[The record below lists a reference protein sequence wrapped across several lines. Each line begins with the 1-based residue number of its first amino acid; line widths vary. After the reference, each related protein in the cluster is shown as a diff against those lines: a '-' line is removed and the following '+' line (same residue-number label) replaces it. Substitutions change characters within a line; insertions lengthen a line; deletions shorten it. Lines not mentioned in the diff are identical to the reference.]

1 MKRVMMVLISCAVL
15 LLAACSGK
23 AGAKDAPAASDSQT
37 EKVLPTANYIQPA
50 EAFAGGYGTEDEPF
64 QIETA
69 QQLALLA
76 KVINRYY
83 GLDSYEEEIL
93 YRYGHYVLTAD
104 IALNDTSDFANWET
118 QAPAYS
124 WEPIGRKNEENR
136 TARFQGVFDGQGH
149 TISGLYCSYASS
161 DTNDEEAG
169 GLFAEANGA
178 QIRNVNITDSMLI
191 VDYKEQAGML
201 AAECHDSVIENCN
214 VSARIIAHGVRY
226 GGGVIGWMT
235 GDAGLLKGCS
245 FSGKITAE
253 DITGYL
259 GGVCGSLSCPGE
271 DLLNNASIEMENSPI
286 SGACG
291 GIVGSVNNCIL
302 RSSRNCGSITVL
314 GETQNVGGICGE
326 LSAGFTFG
334 RDENSELTSVGAGA
348 EIHDCTNSG
357 DVTAKDVSAT
367 GGIIGLVFNC
377 FRSAEKIT
385 IQGCTNTGTVI
396 GTEDVGGIAGEISL
410 KYNNYQLLDCVN
422 TGSVE
427 GDSNVGGIAG
437 SVNSCKGQST
447 MENCENQG
455 NVTAQSSAGGI
466 LGWALNP
473 NLAWEKEDSGAL
485 AITKCRNSGNVTIE
499 SNAAGGIL
507 GTFMHPG
514 DNIILELT
522 KCENTGTIHSTDS
535 GRLGGILGGSYAG
548 YVAGPA
554 DGAACYLR
562 SCVNSGVLS
571 YGDASVNAAEYDEKE
586 SGKNGRTLNLTEKT
600 VMAIGGRAVG
610 GIVGSTFC
618 TVVEDCMSCGQI
630 LLSSGTSPVQ
640 GYADLSVK
648 TDEDQIAFVGGIC
661 GLTMH
666 SRENEEATFEEE
678 HFTNC
683 AYTGGFTSAVCALF
697 LSEDSEI
704 IAGNRQITEQEAKAM
719 AMELLK

>member
-15 LLAACSGK
+15 LLSACGGK
-23 AGAKDAPAASDSQT
+23 AGGKDAPAASDSQA
-37 EKVLPTANYIQPA
+37 EKVLPAANYIQPA
-50 EAFAGGYGTEDEPF
+50 EAFAGGSGTENDPF

-69 QQLALLA
+69 RQLALLA
-76 KVINRYY
+76 KVTNQKY
-83 GLDSYEEEIL
+83 DWEHQDEQDL
-93 YRYGHYVLTAD
+93 YRNGYYVLTAD
-104 IALNDTSDFANWET
+104 IALNDTSNFANWET
-118 QAPAYS
+118 EAPAYV
-124 WEPIGRKNEENR
+124 WEPIGTRRNDSGYWDFE
-136 TARFQGVFDGQGH
+136 GVFDGQGY
-149 TISGLYCSYASS
+149 TISGLYSHSALLH
-161 DTNDEEAG
+161 DKENTAG
-169 GLFAEANGA
+169 GLFGEADRA
-178 QIRNVNITDSMLI
+178 QIRNVNIIDSMLI
-191 VDYKEQAGML
+191 
-201 AAECHDSVIENCN
+201 AAEKQE
-214 VSARIIAHGVRY
+214 
-226 GGGVIGWMT
+226 
-235 GDAGLLKGCS
+235 AGLLVGDSSGSVMENCHVSGRLIVDHVQSSGGVAGNVFGDVFADCS
-245 FSGKITAE
+245 FSGSITAE
-253 DITGYL
+253 NISGYL

-271 DLLNNASIEMENSPI
+271 DLQNNASIEMENSPI

-348 EIHDCTNSG
+348 EIHGCTNSG

-385 IQGCTNTGTVI
+385 VQGCTNTGTVI

-514 DNIILELT
+514 DNTILELT

-554 DGAACYLR
+554 DGAACNIR
-562 SCVNSGVLS
+562 FCVNSGVLS

-586 SGKNGRTLNLTEKT
+586 SSKNGRTLNLTEKT
-600 VMAIGGRAVG
+600 VMAIGGRAAG

-618 TVVEDCMSCGQI
+618 TVVEDCISCGQI

-640 GYADLSVK
+640 GYADLSAK

-683 AYTGGFTSAVCALF
+683 AYTGSFTSAVCALF
-697 LSEDSEI
+697 LSGDSEI
-704 IAGNRQITEQEAKAM
+704 IAGNRQITEQEAEAM

>member
-1 MKRVMMVLISCAVL
+1 MVLISCAVL
-15 LLAACSGK
+15 LLACGGK
-23 AGAKDAPAASDSQT
+23 TVIKDALAASETQA
-37 EKVLPTANYIQPA
+37 ERVLPAANYIQPA
-50 EAFAGGYGTEDEPF
+50 EAFAGGSGTEDDPF

-76 KVINRYY
+76 KVTNRYY
-83 GLDSYEEEIL
+83 GLDGYEEEKL
-93 YRYGHYVLTAD
+93 YRDGHYVLTAD

-191 VDYKEQAGML
+191 VDYKEQTGML

-214 VSARIIAHGVRY
+214 VSARIVARGVRY
-226 GGGVIGWMT
+226 AGGVIGGMT
-235 GDAGLLKGCS
+235 GDAGFLKGCS

-253 DITGYL
+253 DIAGYL

-334 RDENSELTSVGAGA
+334 RDENSELTSVEAGA

-385 IQGCTNTGTVI
+385 IQGCINTGTVI

-447 MENCENQG
+447 IENCENQG

-554 DGAACYLR
+554 DDAACYLR

-571 YGDASVNAAEYDEKE
+571 YGDASVNAAGDNAAE
-586 SGKNGRTLNLTEKT
+586 SGQNGRALNPTERT
-600 VMAIGGRAVG
+600 VMAIGGRAAG

-618 TVVEDCMSCGQI
+618 TVVESCLNQGHI
-630 LLSSGTSPVQ
+630 LLSEGMVPISDIEANVRVTEE
-640 GYADLSVK
+640 DSVV
-648 TDEDQIAFVGGIC
+648 FVGGIC
-661 GLTMH
+661 GQTLH
-666 SRENEEATFEEE
+666 SNKDGDTFEKE
-678 HFTNC
+678 HYTDC
-683 AYTGGFTSAVCALF
+683 AYTDGFAAAVYAPF
-697 LSEDSEI
+697 LPADSEI
-704 IAGNRQITEQEAKAM
+704 IAGNRWITEQEAKAM
-719 AMELLK
+719 ARELLK

>member
-15 LLAACSGK
+15 LSACGGK
-23 AGAKDAPAASDSQT
+23 AVIKDAPAASETQA
-37 EKVLPTANYIQPA
+37 ERVLPAANYIQPA
-50 EAFAGGYGTEDEPF
+50 EAFAGGSGTEDDPF

-76 KVINRYY
+76 KVTNRYY
-83 GLDSYEEEIL
+83 GLDSYEEEKL
-93 YRYGHYVLTAD
+93 YRDGHYVLTAD
-104 IALNDTSDFANWET
+104 IALNDTSDFASWET
-118 QAPAYS
+118 RAPAYS
-124 WEPIGRKNEENR
+124 WEPIGRKNEKDLP
-136 TARFQGVFDGQGH
+136 ARFQGVFDGQGH
-149 TISGLYCSYASS
+149 TISGLYCSYPAS
-161 DTNDEEAG
+161 DTNDEKAG
-169 GLFAEANGA
+169 GLFAKADGA

-191 VDYKEQAGML
+191 VDSRREAGML
-201 AAECHDSVIENCN
+201 AADCHNSVIENCN
-214 VSARIIAHGVRY
+214 VSARIIARGVRY
-226 GGGVIGWMT
+226 GGGVIGSMT

-253 DITGYL
+253 DPGYL
-259 GGVCGSLSCPGE
+259 GGVCGSLSCLGE
-271 DLLNNASIEMENSPI
+271 DLLNNASIEMENCRS
-286 SGACG
+286 STGYG
-291 GIVGSVNNCIL
+291 GIVGNVHNCIL

-348 EIHDCTNSG
+348 EIHGCTNSG

-385 IQGCTNTGTVI
+385 IQGCINTGTVI

-437 SVNSCKGQST
+437 SANSCKGQST

-466 LGWALNP
+466 LGWALSP

-485 AITKCRNSGNVTIE
+485 AITKCRNSGNVTIA
-499 SNAAGGIL
+499 SNAAGGIV

-514 DNIILELT
+514 YNIILELT

-548 YVAGPA
+548 YVIGSGN
-554 DGAACYLR
+554 GAACYIR

-571 YGDASVNAAEYDEKE
+571 YGDATVNAAGYDAAE
-586 SGKNGRTLNLTEKT
+586 SGQNGRTLNPTERT
-600 VMAIGGRAVG
+600 VMAIGGRTAG

-618 TVVEDCMSCGQI
+618 TVVESCLNQGHI
-630 LLSSGTSPVQ
+630 LLSEGMVPISDIEANVRVTEE
-640 GYADLSVK
+640 DSVV
-648 TDEDQIAFVGGIC
+648 FVGAIC
-661 GLTMH
+661 GQTLH
-666 SRENEEATFEEE
+666 SNKDGDTFEKE
-678 HFTNC
+678 HYTDC
-683 AYTGGFTSAVCALF
+683 AYTDGFAAAVYAPF
-697 LSEDSEI
+697 LPADSEI
-704 IAGNRQITEQEAKAM
+704 IAGNRRITEQEAKAM
-719 AMELLK
+719 ARELLK

>member
-15 LLAACSGK
+15 LLVACSGK
-23 AGAKDAPAASDSQT
+23 AGAKDASTASDSQT

-50 EAFAGGYGTEDEPF
+50 EAFAGGSGTEDDPF

-214 VSARIIAHGVRY
+214 VFARIIAHGVRY

-253 DITGYL
+253 DIAGYL

-271 DLLNNASIEMENSPI
+271 DLQNNASIEMENSPI

-348 EIHDCTNSG
+348 EIHGCTNSG

-367 GGIIGLVFNC
+367 GGIIGLVLNC

-422 TGSVE
+422 TGRVE

-466 LGWALNP
+466 LGWALSP

-485 AITKCRNSGNVTIE
+485 AITKCRNSGNVTIA
-499 SNAAGGIL
+499 SNAAGGIV

-548 YVAGPA
+548 YVTGSGN
-554 DGAACYLR
+554 GAACYIR

-571 YGDASVNAAEYDEKE
+571 YGDATVNAAGYDAAE
-586 SGKNGRTLNLTEKT
+586 SGQNGRALNPTERT
-600 VMAIGGRAVG
+600 VMAIGGRTAG

-618 TVVEDCMSCGQI
+618 TVVESCLNQGHI
-630 LLSSGTSPVQ
+630 LLSEGMVPISDIEANVRMTEE
-640 GYADLSVK
+640 DSVV
-648 TDEDQIAFVGGIC
+648 FVGGIC
-661 GLTMH
+661 GQTLH
-666 SRENEEATFEEE
+666 SNKDGDTFEKE
-678 HFTNC
+678 HYTDC
-683 AYTGGFTSAVCALF
+683 AYTDGFAAAVYAPF
-697 LSEDSEI
+697 LPADSEI
-704 IAGNRQITEQEAKAM
+704 IAGNRRITEQEAKAM
-719 AMELLK
+719 ARELLK